1 MSDLSD
7 AIGTTKKKL
16 LFFTLA
22 LVFFLKVALN
32 LASKHEPA
40 LLPKIFKLACRVCI
54 PH

>member
-7 AIGTTKKKL
+7 VIGTTKKKL

-22 LVFFLKVALN
+22 LVFFPKVVLN
-32 LASKHEPA
+32 LESKHEPA
-40 LLPKIFKLACRVCI
+40 LLLWILKFACRVCI

>member
-7 AIGTTKKKL
+7 VIGITKKL

-22 LVFFLKVALN
+22 LVFFPKVAFN

-40 LLPKIFKLACRVCI
+40 LLP
-54 PH
+54 